1 MADTRSR
8 CARAVSGERSVPLS
22 SPGTQVRA
30 LEEPLREA
38 IEQVLQGDRFVLGP
52 NLNALES
59 EFSAFIGTSHS
70 VGVAN
75 GTEAIALTLKAL
87 GIGRGDEVIT
97 VAHTAL
103 ATVAAIVMTGANPV
117 LIDVD
122 PTTLV
127 MDPSLIEA
135 AITDRTKA
143 VLPVHLYGRAIDLE
157 PIASICEQWGLALVE
172 DCSQAHGAYL
182 PQTSGLHR
190 RVGSRGIAG
199 IFSCYPTKNLGAL
212 GDAALISTND
222 PVLAERIARLRQYGW
237 DQDQV
242 SHEPGWNSRLDE
254 LQAAVLRVKLR
265 FLDAGNQAR
274 RAIAHRYDAELVDLD
289 LHLPAP
295 AMQHTHAQHLY
306 VIQVRERDRLRA
318 ELGSLGIGTGVHY
331 ALGAHQHP
339 GYAELCRFGPLP
351 VTEAAAGRVLSLP
364 MFPELTS
371 EQVDQVVAAMRAC
384 V

>member
-1 MADTRSR
+1 
-8 CARAVSGERSVPLS
+8 VSAELQVPFS
-22 SPGTQVRA
+22 SPSSQVRA
-30 LEEPLREA
+30 LGKPLREA

-52 NLNALES
+52 NLTALES
-59 EFSAFIGTSHS
+59 EFSAFIGTTHA

-87 GIGRGDEVIT
+87 GVGSGDEVIT

-117 LIDVD
+117 LIDID
-122 PTTLV
+122 PTTLT
-127 MDPSLIEA
+127 MDPSLIES
-135 AITDRTKA
+135 AITDSTKV

-157 PIASICEQWGLALVE
+157 PIARICEKWGLALIE

-182 PQTSGLHR
+182 PHTAGTRQ

-212 GDAALISTND
+212 GDAALISTSD
-222 PVLAERIARLRQYGW
+222 PLLAERISRLRQYGW
-237 DQDQV
+237 DKAQV
-242 SHEPGWNSRLDE
+242 SQEPGWNSRLDE
-254 LQAAVLRVKLR
+254 LQAAVLRVKLG

-274 RAIAHRYDAELVDLD
+274 RAIAQRYDAELDNLD
-289 LHLPAP
+289 LHLPAA
-295 AMQHTHAQHLY
+295 AMPTTHAQHLY
-306 VIQVRERDRLRA
+306 VIQVPERDQLQA
-318 ELGSLGIGTGVHY
+318 KLSSLGIGTGVHY

-339 GYAELCRFGPLP
+339 GYAGLCRFGALP
-351 VTEAAAGRVLSLP
+351 VTEAAASRVLSLP

-371 EQVDQVVAAMRAC
+371 EQVDRVVAAMRAC
-384 V
+384 A